1 MNFACG
7 HDISITYSDCV
18 FIALGM
24 QHAMHMRHFILSSV
38 ACLALYHIFP
48 HYLIKGTTFEKK
60 SVMEHKTGVLIF
72 SATFV

>member
-24 QHAMHMRHFILSSV
+24 QHAMHMRHFKLPSV
-38 ACLALYHIFP
+38 ACLALYHIFS
-48 HYLIKGTTFEKK
+48 HYLIKGTTFENKNELWNKK
-60 SVMEHKTGVLIF
+60 RVF
-72 SATFV
+72 

>member
-18 FIALGM
+18 FIASGM
-24 QHAMHMRHFILSSV
+24 QHAMRMRHFILSSV
-38 ACLALYHIFP
+38 ACLVLCHIFP

-60 SVMEHKTGVLIF
+60 KALWNIKCVLIF
-72 SATFV
+72 SATSA